1 VSESPETVV
10 HVVQAVFGT
19 DDQRCAD
26 CGFLLRHSG
35 SPAHEWPQKFEP
47 GALVGV
53 RIDTTFKDGF
63 VVGYF
68 PIGER
73 ELEDDER
80 RCTAGAD

>member
-1 VSESPETVV
+1 VSAKPETVV
-10 HVVQAVFGT
+10 HVAARTNWMEVPEEQL
-19 DDQRCAD
+19 CAD
-26 CGFLLRHSG
+26 CGFTLWHG
-35 SPAHEWPQKFEP
+35 EPGWPKEWKE

-73 ELEDDER
+73 DLEDDER
-80 RCTAGAD
+80 RCTVSS